1 MTEVKKGAQLWKQY
15 YWWLVG
21 AGQTSKRH
29 CLLNCWKFQEKKKKK
44 NGFGESELSGTQ
56 PIPWRN
62 SSPKYEKLI
71 YLPSWWHS
79 KSRWL
84 FFLTTKKLQA
94 HYNEWDWG
102 FQAFCIY
109 WSLCPYGKK
118 SMYQVW
124 NGMKMIINDRIIIE
138 GELSL

>member
-29 CLLNCWKFQEKKKKK
+29 CLLNCWKFQEIKKTKMDLVNLSWVGHDLYLEGIVHPNMKNSFIYPHDDIPNPDDFFFDHKKAA
-44 NGFGESELSGTQ
+44 GSLQWMGLRLS
-56 PIPWRN
+56 
-62 SSPKYEKLI
+62 SLLHLLKLM
-71 YLPSWWHS
+71 
-79 KSRWL
+79 
-84 FFLTTKKLQA
+84 
-94 HYNEWDWG
+94 
-102 FQAFCIY
+102 
-109 WSLCPYGKK
+109 SLWKK